1 MMDTI
6 VSKLLLCTFVIK
18 TAFELML
25 VNDFNSN
32 EALRFVNSPKFYRHA
47 NHFRQISELHQQISE
62 LLTLIH
68 RLPNI

>member
-1 MMDTI
+1 MNTI
-6 VSKLLLCTFVIK
+6 VSKLLLYTFVIK

-32 EALRFVNSPKFYRHA
+32 EALRFVNSPEFYRHA